1 MHRWSERQNDGNHPI
16 RTADRKTSEK
26 KKKSYIR
33 DLWDNINCANIHI
46 IAVPEGEERKKDIE
60 NVFEETM
67 TEDFPHL
74 RKETDTQVQETQ
86 RVSNTKTYHN

>member
-1 MHRWSERQNDGNHPI
+1 MEITQSEQQIER
-16 RTADRKTSEK
+16 RVK

-33 DLWDNINCANIHI
+33 DLWDNIKCANIHI
-46 IAVPEGEERKKDIE
+46 IGVPEGEERKKDIE

>member
-16 RTADRKTSEK
+16 RTAGRKTSEK
-26 KKKSYIR
+26 KKATR
-33 DLWDNINCANIHI
+33 DLWDNIKCANIHI
-46 IAVPEGEERKKDIE
+46 IGVPEGEERKKDTE

-74 RKETDTQVQETQ
+74 KKEADTQVQETQ